1 MHTLLVGVGQEIIT
15 PPLGT
20 MMMGY
25 SPMRPAL
32 SVHDDLHVTAFAFQS
47 GDTQALLL
55 SADLCN
61 IAFPQSEIRAA
72 ITAASGVPEEH
83 IVISCTHTH
92 SGPTAQNTELGAAYV
107 RSVLIPRA
115 ESTMAVRGAYP
126 PWTRAFTAP
135 ISGSAV
141 FQIPY
146 FTSNTHP

>member
-47 GDTQALLL
+47 GDTQVLLL

-61 IAFPQSEIRAA
+61 IAFPQAEIRAA
-72 ITAASGVPEEH
+72 ITEAFDLLKAARENKPMSRLPELF
-83 IVISCTHTH
+83 
-92 SGPTAQNTELGAAYV
+92 TEYK
-107 RSVLIPRA
+107 RA
-115 ESTMAVRGAYP
+115 EIVN
-126 PWTRAFTAP
+126 
-135 ISGSAV
+135 I
-141 FQIPY
+141 
-146 FTSNTHP
+146 